1 MPLLQVIAPKDA
13 LNKTQQDQLMQR
25 LSNALLTAEGAPLDS
40 AGAQSLIWAY
50 YHEMPEGSLYVG
62 GENVAQAP
70 FRIAITTPEGA
81 LAEANRHKLVNEIGR
96 IVDDIA
102 GVYEGK
108 LNHWSMFNEISEG
121 CWAGGGQVFPLTA
134 IQAAMNIKA
143 A

>member
-1 MPLLQVIAPKDA
+1 MPLLQVIAPQDA
-13 LNKTQQDQLMQR
+13 LNKTKQDQLMQR

-50 YHEMPEGSLYVG
+50 YHEVPEGCLYIG
-62 GENVAQAP
+62 GEKAQQAP

-81 LAEANRHKLVNEIGR
+81 LAQANKETLVTEIGR
-96 IVDDIA
+96 IVDDIV

-108 LNHWSMFNEISEG
+108 LNHWSMFNEINEG
-121 CWAGGGQVFPLTA
+121 SWAGGGQVFPLTA